1 MSHGIWSI
9 VTHVIACCVVC
20 DHRSLVNI
28 TSDGSFE
35 VIFGDEFFFVFFINQ
50 SLLELSHQILCLSLC
65 RVRLYQW
72 VVLAPSLVIK
82 LQNCSETPTL
92 THVYFN
98 RYKIYI

>member
-35 VIFGDEFFFVFFINQ
+35 VILGDEFFLFF
-50 SLLELSHQILCLSLC
+50 LSISLSLNFHIRYFAYHC
-65 RVRLYQW
+65 
-72 VVLAPSLVIK
+72 VV
-82 LQNCSETPTL
+82 
-92 THVYFN
+92 
-98 RYKIYI
+98 